1 MAVLIV
7 RKAERKDRTRVMYI
21 LSSMVLMR
29 RRVGFGGEEVLSDDH
44 FE

>member
-21 LSSMVLMR
+21 LSSMVSDEKAGGIWR
-29 RRVGFGGEEVLSDDH
+29 RGGFERRS
-44 FE
+44 F